1 MSQIDL
7 GNVVRVSVS
16 GPERGLANV
25 NTSALSIITDE
36 APIPADFGTFRTY
49 LNAPAVAEDFGS
61 SSETYRLAEIIFSQ
75 RQNIL
80 TGKGFLVIIPREQS
94 AAAQPATILGSGPV
108 NLSALTALDY
118 NINVDVDGLGAA
130 DVLIGSIDTTS
141 LATAA
146 ASLNSTAITAA
157 GLVFEVSGELAAAV
171 VTLKTIATG
180 ATKSIVIGLAGAG
193 TDIAPLLNLSGSAS
207 GADAGIERVKD
218 AVLRTTGSVP
228 YFGIVLNEKQTDA
241 LLTELAGTV
250 QSLDKMLFVGSN
262 LLADI
267 AGIFTTITNSGY
279 SHTRCMYYSIA
290 EADALDFAAGYASR
304 LMSINFDAANTALTM
319 HLKDIVGLV
328 ADTGVSQT
336 VLDSAK
342 AAGVDVY
349 ADIGIPKVLTSG
361 VNLYSDQIYTRLAL
375 KLRLQIAGFNYLAQT
390 TTKIPQ
396 TETGMD
402 GLKGAYRSVLALFV
416 AAGVY
421 APGTWNSSTR
431 FGDPADHDRNIE
443 EFGFFIYSIPIAQQL
458 QTQREAR
465 IAPLVQIAAKEAGAI
480 HSSDVTVL
488 VEP

>member
-1 MSQIDL
+1 MSQVDL

-25 NTSALSIITDE
+25 NTSALAIITDE

-61 SSETYRLAEIIFSQ
+61 NSETYRLAIIIFSQ

-80 TGKGFLVIIPREQS
+80 TGGGFLVIIPREQS
-94 AAAQPATILGSGPV
+94 AAAQKAVILGSGPV
-108 NLSALTALDY
+108 NLTELTALDY
-118 NINVDVDGLGAA
+118 NINVNVDGAGAG
-130 DVLIGSIDTTS
+130 DELIGSIDTTS
-141 LATAA
+141 LAAA
-146 ASLNSTAITAA
+146 EASLNSTAVTAA
-157 GLVFEVSGELAAAV
+157 GLEFVVSGELSAAV
-171 VTLKTIATG
+171 ITLQTIATG
-180 ATKSIVIGLAGAG
+180 AAKSIVIGLAGTG

-207 GADAGIERVKD
+207 GSDAGVERVKD
-218 AVLRTTGSVP
+218 AVLRTNGSVP

-241 LLTELAGTV
+241 NLEELAATI
-250 QSLDKMLFVGSN
+250 QSIDKILFVGSN
-262 LLADI
+262 LVADI
-267 AGIFTTITNSGY
+267 AGVFTTILDAGY
-279 SHTRCMYYSIA
+279 TKTRCLYYSLT
-290 EADALDFAAGYASR
+290 ETDALDFAAGYASR
-304 LMSINFDAANTALTM
+304 LLSINFDAANTALTM
-319 HLKDIVGLV
+319 NLKDIVGLV
-328 ADTGVSQT
+328 ADSGISQT

-342 AAGVDVY
+342 KAGVDVY
-349 ADIGIPKVLTSG
+349 ADIGVPKVLTSG
-361 VNLYSDQIYTRLAL
+361 ENLFSDQVYTRLAL
-375 KLRLQIAGFNYLAQT
+375 KVRLQIAGFNYLATT

-402 GLKGAYRSVLALFV
+402 GLKGAYRSVMALFV

-431 FGDPADHDRNIE
+431 FGDPADHDRNIS
-443 EFGFFIYSIPIAQQL
+443 EFGFFIYSGPIALQQ
-458 QTQREAR
+458 QSQREAR